1 MTRPTEKNAVGAQH
15 TPLHVER
22 ETQLIVTDD
31 AKATPILCLAAGQPL
46 EIAYDIVR
54 AYNAAPELLEA
65 LIMFRDIGHDF
76 AEWAPKFH
84 PAIAKARAA
93 IARAVQS

>member
-1 MTRPTEKNAVGAQH
+1 MSAQH

-54 AYNAAPELLEA
+54 AYNAAPELLAFVARVAFEPIGA
-65 LIMFRDIGHDF
+65 PDASARDILDQLTRE
-76 AEWAPKFH
+76 AA
-84 PAIAKARAA
+84 AIAKA
-93 IARAVQS
+93 VTP